1 MKHACGEARRTL
13 VPVEQRVPRA
23 ERHRR
28 ASGRQARGAADR
40 SGGSENRPAPAHP
53 GRSPGHRRRKG
64 LRDHKG
70 EGRSGS
76 QSDDHRGHP
85 RKGSAPLTR
94 REIPCV
100 RSEYHFVEVRLSE
113 ARSGAAALAACLAHP
128 TRGHTGFAKLMV
140 WSFLVGFPER
150 PGPDTLSR
158 FVEQGTAKSGAEA

>member
-1 MKHACGEARRTL
+1 MVAFLGFGRRIFFSPANSVL
-13 VPVEQRVPRA
+13 RVGFRPTKPPKL
-23 ERHRR
+23 HRR
-28 ASGRQARGAADR
+28 PVRR
-40 SGGSENRPAPAHP
+40 AP
-53 GRSPGHRRRKG
+53 
-64 LRDHKG
+64 
-70 EGRSGS
+70 
-76 QSDDHRGHP
+76 
-85 RKGSAPLTR
+85 TC

-113 ARSGAAALAACLAHP
+113 ARSGAAALAPCLAHP